1 MSRKALFLFLVVGVA
16 WGMPYL
22 FIRVAVEDF
31 STWTIVFSRVV
42 VGALVLIP
50 IAIHR
55 KTLLPALKAWPW
67 VLAYAALEMIGPWF
81 LITESERVINSGLA
95 GLLVATVP
103 FFGLII
109 GYFYLGDKSLAHRN
123 TLAGLVIGFTGVLLL
138 VGIDAFNGSIS
149 LPHVGMVILAAI
161 GYSVAP
167 VIARI
172 KMPDVSGVAI
182 NGLAMVM
189 VALVYAIPA
198 LGSLPKELAANPPIE
213 AWGSLLGL
221 GIFCTSLAFVAFF
234 RLLNEIDVARASLVT
249 YMNMA
254 VAVFL
259 GIVLLG
265 EPITTGILIGMPLV
279 VVGSVLA
286 TRKHSYK

>member
-1 MSRKALFLFLVVGVA
+1 MSRKALFLFLIVGVA
-16 WGMPYL
+16 WGLPYL
-22 FIRVAVEDF
+22 FIRIAVEDF

-42 VGALVLIP
+42 VGAIVLIP

-81 LITESERVINSGLA
+81 LITEAERVINSGLA

-138 VGIDAFNGSIS
+138 VGIDAFNGSVS
-149 LPHVGMVILAAI
+149 LPHVGMVVLAAL
-161 GYSVAP
+161 GYAIAP
-167 VIARI
+167 VIANQ
-172 KMPDVSGVAI
+172 KMPNVSGVAI
-182 NGLAMVM
+182 NGLAMAM
-189 VALVYAIPA
+189 VAVFYAIPA
-198 LGSLPKELAANPPIE
+198 LTALPKELAANPPID

-221 GIFCTSLAFVAFF
+221 GVICSALAFVAFF
-234 RLLNEIDVARASLVT
+234 RLTREIDVARASLVT

-259 GIVLLG
+259 GIILLA
-265 EPITTGILIGMPLV
+265 EPITAGILIGFPLV
-279 VVGSVLA
+279 VVGSILA
-286 TRKHSYK
+286 TRKHA

>member
-1 MSRKALFLFLVVGVA
+1 MSRKALFLFLVVGFA
-16 WGMPYL
+16 WGLPYL
-22 FIRVAVEDF
+22 FIRLAVPYF
-31 STWTIVFSRVV
+31 STPSVIFSRVLI
-42 VGALVLIP
+42 GALVLIP
-50 IAIHR
+50 IAAYR
-55 KTLLPALKAWPW
+55 KSLIPALKAWPW

-123 TLAGLVIGFTGVLLL
+123 TLVGLVIGFAGVLLL

-149 LPHVGMVILAAI
+149 VIHVGMVILAAL
-161 GYSVAP
+161 GYSIAP
-167 VIARI
+167 VVARL
-172 KMPDVSGVAI
+172 KMPKVSGVAI
-182 NGLAMVM
+182 NGLAMFV
-189 VALVYAIPA
+189 VAVVYAIPA
-198 LGSLPKELAANPPIE
+198 LSNLPRELSKNPPIE
-213 AWGSLLGL
+213 AWSSLLGL

-234 RLLNEIDVARASLVT
+234 RLLAEIDVARASLVT

-259 GIVLLG
+259 GVILLG
-265 EPITTGILIGMPLV
+265 EPITTGILIGFPLV
-279 VVGSVLA
+279 LIGSVMA
-286 TRKHSYK
+286 TRKHT

>member
-1 MSRKALFLFLVVGVA
+1 MSRKALFLFLLVGTA
-16 WGMPYL
+16 WGLPYL
-22 FIRVAVEDF
+22 FIALAVPYF
-31 STWTIVFSRVV
+31 SNSSIIFSRVLI
-42 VGALVLIP
+42 GAIVLIP
-50 IAIHR
+50 IAMYR

-123 TLAGLVIGFTGVLLL
+123 TLAGLVIGFTGVILL
-138 VGIDAFNGSIS
+138 VGIDAFNGSLS

-167 VIARI
+167 VVARL

-182 NGLAMVM
+182 NGLAMVF
-189 VALVYAIPA
+189 VAIFYAVPA
-198 LGSLPKELAANPPIE
+198 LGNLPKEFAANPPIE
-213 AWGSLLGL
+213 AWSALLGL
-221 GIFCTSLAFVAFF
+221 GIFCTALAFVAFF

-259 GIVLLG
+259 GIILLG

>member
-1 MSRKALFLFLVVGVA
+1 MSRKALFLFLVVGFA
-16 WGMPYL
+16 WGLPYL
-22 FIRVAVEDF
+22 FIRLAVPYF
-31 STWTIVFSRVV
+31 STPSVIFSRVLI
-42 VGALVLIP
+42 GALVLIP
-50 IAIHR
+50 IAAYR
-55 KTLLPALKAWPW
+55 KSLIPALKAWPW

-123 TLAGLVIGFTGVLLL
+123 TLVGLVIGFAGVLLL

-149 LPHVGMVILAAI
+149 VIHVGMVILAAL
-161 GYSVAP
+161 GYSIAP
-167 VIARI
+167 VVARL
-172 KMPDVSGVAI
+172 KMPNVSGVAI
-182 NGLAMVM
+182 NGLAMFV
-189 VALVYAIPA
+189 VAVVYAIPA
-198 LGSLPKELAANPPIE
+198 LSNLPKELSANPPIE
-213 AWGSLLGL
+213 AWSSLLGL

-234 RLLNEIDVARASLVT
+234 RLLAEIDVARASLVT

-259 GIVLLG
+259 GVILLG
-265 EPITTGILIGMPLV
+265 EPITTGILIGFPLV
-279 VVGSVLA
+279 LIGSVMA
-286 TRKHSYK
+286 TRKHT

>member
-1 MSRKALFLFLVVGVA
+1 MSRKGLFLFLIAGTA
-16 WGMPYL
+16 WGLPYL
-22 FIRVAVEDF
+22 FIRLAVPYF
-31 STWTIVFSRVV
+31 STPSVIFSRVV
-42 VGALVLIP
+42 IGALVLIP
-50 IAIHR
+50 IAVYR
-55 KTLLPALKAWPW
+55 KSLMPALKAWPW

-109 GYFYLGDKSLAHRN
+109 GYFYLGDKSLAHKN

-149 LPHVGMVILAAI
+149 LPHVGMVVLAAL

-167 VIARI
+167 VIANV
-172 KMPDVSGVAI
+172 KMPNVSAVAV
-182 NGLAMVM
+182 NGLAMAM
-189 VALVYAIPA
+189 VALFYGIPA
-198 LGSLPKELAANPPIE
+198 ISALPKELAANPPIE
-213 AWGSLLGL
+213 AWSSLLGL
-221 GIFCTSLAFVAFF
+221 GVICSSVAFVAFF
-234 RLLNEIDVARASLVT
+234 RLNKEIGVARASLVT

-259 GIVLLG
+259 GIILLA
-265 EPITTGILIGMPLV
+265 EPITVGILIGFPLV
-279 VVGSVLA
+279 VVGSILA
-286 TRKHSYK
+286 TRKHA

>member
-1 MSRKALFLFLVVGVA
+1 MKLTQ
-16 WGMPYL
+16 
-22 FIRVAVEDF
+22 IAVDNP
-31 STWTIVFSRVV
+31 VF
-42 VGALVLIP
+42 
-50 IAIHR
+50 
-55 KTLLPALKAWPW
+55 
-67 VLAYAALEMIGPWF
+67 
-81 LITESERVINSGLA
+81 
-95 GLLVATVP
+95 AT
-103 FFGLII
+103 
-109 GYFYLGDKSLAHRN
+109 
-123 TLAGLVIGFTGVLLL
+123 
-138 VGIDAFNGSIS
+138 
-149 LPHVGMVILAAI
+149 
-161 GYSVAP
+161 
-167 VIARI
+167 
-172 KMPDVSGVAI
+172 
-182 NGLAMVM
+182 MVM
-189 VALVYAIPA
+189 VAIVYAIPA
-198 LGSLPKELAANPPIE
+198 LGSLPKELAANPPVE